1 MNLISADN
9 ISIRFGDRLLLDN
22 VSFGLEQGQKMA
34 LVGVNGCGKS
44 TLLRILAGEEAPSSG
59 EVAYKNALNMA
70 YLPQQPVF
78 DPEANILEA
87 AMDMDDP
94 IMEVVS
100 QYEQAIFHSA
110 TDPKAVDRLTE
121 LTGKMDSL
129 NAWNY
134 ESKVKEILGRLGL
147 HDLDQKVGQLSGGQQ
162 KRVGLA
168 RALLQQPELLL
179 LDEPTNH
186 LDLDVI
192 EWLEEYLGTN
202 QMSLLMVTHD
212 RYFLE
217 SVTNE
222 IVEIDQAKLFQYSG
236 NYSYFLEKK
245 QERYENDQA
254 RSDKARNLMKKE
266 LEWIRR
272 QPKARGT
279 KAKYRID
286 AFEDLKKEAARPV
299 NGGSVELDV
308 QEKRLGGKVI
318 ELKDVSMRY
327 GDLVVLPSFS
337 YIFRKGE
344 KIGIVGKNG
353 TGKTTFLEILSGRIS
368 PEKGEIDRG
377 VNTHIGYFRQEEPNF
392 KSGERVIDIVRAET
406 EVMKLS
412 DGNEISASQMLQRFN
427 FSPSQQYDLVDK
439 LSGGEKRRLQLLLV
453 LLLNPNFLILD
464 EPTNDL
470 DLITLQVLEEFLQGY
485 SGCLIVVSHDRYF
498 MNRMVDHLFIFEQGK
513 DIQDFNGTYLQYR
526 EEQELQKLS
535 EQQSRKTEA
544 QKPKDKVKMPAE
556 KLSFK
561 EKREMEMLEVEME
574 KLNRK
579 KAELLESLN
588 SGGMDHDQLRQV
600 AEDLEKAQDDLD
612 SKELRWLELSEKEA

>member
-22 VSFGLEQGQKMA
+22 VSFGLEQGRKVA

-59 EVAYKNALNMA
+59 EVAYKNDLNMA
-70 YLPQQPVF
+70 YLPQQPDL
-78 DPEANILEA
+78 DPDATILEA

-94 IMEVVS
+94 VMEVVS
-100 QYEQAIFHSA
+100 QYEQAVYRSA
-110 TDPKAVDRLTE
+110 YDPKAVERLTD
-121 LTGKMDSL
+121 LASKMDSL

-147 HDLDQKVGQLSGGQQ
+147 HDLEQKVGELSGGQQ

-186 LDLDVI
+186 LDLDII
-192 EWLEEYLGTN
+192 EWLEEYLSAN
-202 QMSLLMVTHD
+202 QMSILMVTHD

-222 IVEIDQAKLFQYSG
+222 IVEIDQAKLFQYNG

-254 RSDKARNLMKKE
+254 RSEKARNLMRKE

-279 KAKYRID
+279 KAKYRIE
-286 AFEDLKKEAARPV
+286 AFEELKKDAARPASA
-299 NGGSVELDV
+299 GTVELDV
-308 QEKRLGGKVI
+308 SEKRLGGKII
-318 ELKDVSMRY
+318 ELQHVSKSY
-327 GDLVVLPSFS
+327 GETVILRPFS

-353 TGKTTFLEILSGRIS
+353 SGKTTFLEILSGRLEPDS
-368 PEKGEIDRG
+368 GVIDQG

-392 KSGERVIDIVRAET
+392 KPGERVIDIVRAEA

-427 FSPSQQYDLVDK
+427 FSPSQQYDIVDK

-470 DLITLQVLEEFLQGY
+470 DLITLQVLEDFLQGY
-485 SGCLIVVSHDRYF
+485 KGCLIVVSHDRYF
-498 MNRMVDHLFIFEQGK
+498 MNRMVDHLFIFEKGK
-513 DIQDFNGTYLQYR
+513 DVEDFNGTYLQYR
-526 EEQELQKLS
+526 DQQDLQKFAEQESRKPELQKS
-535 EQQSRKTEA
+535 KEKARGSS
-544 QKPKDKVKMPAE
+544 E

-561 EKREMEMLEVEME
+561 EKREMEQLEADME
-574 KLNRK
+574 ILNSR
-579 KAELLESLN
+579 KAELIESLN
-588 SGGMDHDQLRQV
+588 SGDLNHEQLREV
-600 AEDLEKAQDDLD
+600 AEEIEKNQEELD
-612 SKELRWLELSEKEA
+612 SKELRWLELSEKEG